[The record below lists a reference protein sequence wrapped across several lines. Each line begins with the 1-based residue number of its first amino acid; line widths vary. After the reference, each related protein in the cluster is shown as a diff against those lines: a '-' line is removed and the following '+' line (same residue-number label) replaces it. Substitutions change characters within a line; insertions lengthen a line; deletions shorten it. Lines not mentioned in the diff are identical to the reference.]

1 MKLANKV
8 AIITGASQ
16 SIGRGIALRFAREG
30 AKVVVNYL
38 SNRKLAE
45 AVVAEIHDNGGDA
58 FAFGANVADEQE
70 VQAMVEAVVARYG
83 TIDILVNNAAIDPR
97 QKWNEIS
104 VADWDRV
111 MTNNVRSQFV
121 CCKAVYPYMQKQQ
134 YGKIINV
141 SSVTFWFGKTNYVHY
156 VASKGAII
164 GFTRA
169 LAREIGGDNITVNCI
184 TPGAVKT
191 ETELAKVGSLA
202 AQAEA
207 ETQLKSFQSIP
218 RRQLMDDLDG
228 AFVFLASPDSDF
240 VTGQTLNVDGG
251 WMMH

>member
-1 MKLANKV
+1 MKLTGKV
-8 AIITGASQ
+8 AIITGASR
-16 SIGRGIALRFAREG
+16 SIGKGIALRFAKEG
-30 AKVVVNYL
+30 AKVVVNYF
-38 SNRKLAE
+38 SNEQLAQK
-45 AVVAEIHDNGGDA
+45 VVDEIRENGGEA
-58 FAFGANVADEQE
+58 FAFRANVADEND
-70 VQAMVEAVVARYG
+70 VAAMVDETIVRYG

-97 QKWNEIS
+97 QKWNEIT
-104 VADWDRV
+104 VEDWDRV

-121 CCKAVYPYMQKQQ
+121 CCKAVYPYMKKQQ

-169 LAREIGGDNITVNCI
+169 LAREVGDDNITVNCI

-191 ETELAKVGSLA
+191 ETELAKVGSIE
-202 AQAEA
+202 AQQ
-207 ETQLKSFQSIP
+207 ETDLQMAQLQSIP
-218 RRQLMDDLDG
+218 RRQLINDLDG
-228 AFVFLASPDSDF
+228 AFVFLASSDSDF
-240 VTGQTLNVDGG
+240 ITGQTLNVDGG

>member
-1 MKLANKV
+1 MKLINKV

-16 SIGRGIALRFAREG
+16 SIGRGIALRFAKEG

-38 SNRKLAE
+38 SNEKLAE
-45 AVVAEIHDNGGDA
+45 AVVAEICEQGGEA
-58 FAFGANVADEQE
+58 FAFRANVAEEKE
-70 VQAMVEAVVARYG
+70 VHALVEATVARYG
-83 TIDILVNNAAIDPR
+83 TVDILVNNAAIDPR
-97 QKWNEIS
+97 QRWNEIS
-104 VADWDRV
+104 VDDWDRV
-111 MTNNVRSQFV
+111 MANNVRSQFV
-121 CCKAVYPYMQKQQ
+121 CCKAVYPYMQRQR

-191 ETELAKVGSLA
+191 ETELAKVGSVA
-202 AQAEA
+202 AQEEAEA
-207 ETQLKSFQSIP
+207 QLIGLQSIP
-218 RRQLMDDLDG
+218 RRQLIHDLDG
-228 AFVFLASPDSDF
+228 AFVFLASSDSDF
-240 VTGQTLNVDGG
+240 ITGQTLNVDGG